1 MPQDQSSTPGNPP
14 RNASDPRE
22 RLDELIAH
30 TIDVPVLAEVLQRQ
44 PAPDAAD
51 ALERLDEEDV
61 RDVLKVMDDQA
72 AADALTEM
80 ESNLVSSILDDL
92 IDEDRHDEL
101 GRMFALVAPDD
112 AVSMLRTV
120 ESDDCERILATMP
133 RAQATALRELVGH
146 PEGTAAGMMTTR
158 HVAFPMQSTVA
169 EAVDII
175 RASDVHEDLQFL
187 PVVDD
192 ERRLAGLVGLRALL
206 VEQGDAMLSD
216 FMDTSVHAIG
226 AETDDEDVARTF
238 QKYDYTMLPVV
249 DAEHRLLGIVT
260 VDDVLDLIQS
270 EQTEDAQRSVGA
282 GAGESVYSGFAEKIT
297 GRLPWLLISAVVMVP
312 ASIVVL
318 RFDGLIQEIAFLAV
332 LMPMI
337 AALAGNAG
345 HQSLAVTLRGLAL
358 DELPGERVGNLIS
371 REVLAGLFSGTVLG
385 SILVL
390 AIWGLSF
397 VIDGPSLGLG
407 IVMGVALLV
416 SMTIGTLTGTVVPL
430 LLRRFGAD
438 PAQGSCIVLI
448 MITDAV
454 AFGSLLGFT
463 WIAVS
468 WFLTDGAALPV
479 Q

>member
-1 MPQDQSSTPGNPP
+1 
-14 RNASDPRE
+14 
-22 RLDELIAH
+22 
-30 TIDVPVLAEVLQRQ
+30 
-44 PAPDAAD
+44 
-51 ALERLDEEDV
+51 
-61 RDVLKVMDDQA
+61 
-72 AADALTEM
+72 
-80 ESNLVSSILDDL
+80 
-92 IDEDRHDEL
+92 
-101 GRMFALVAPDD
+101 
-112 AVSMLRTV
+112 
-120 ESDDCERILATMP
+120 
-133 RAQATALRELVGH
+133 
-146 PEGTAAGMMTTR
+146 MM
-158 HVAFPMQSTVA
+158 
-169 EAVDII
+169 
-175 RASDVHEDLQFL
+175 
-187 PVVDD
+187 PVVDLD
-192 ERRLAGLVGLRALL
+192 E
-206 VEQGDAMLSD
+206 
-216 FMDTSVHAIG
+216 
-226 AETDDEDVARTF
+226 
-238 QKYDYTMLPVV
+238 
-249 DAEHRLLGIVT
+249 RLLGVVT

-282 GAGESVYSGFAEKIT
+282 GAGESVYSGFAEKIA

-468 WFLTDGAALPV
+468 WFLTGGAALPV